1 MYTAT
6 LKEKTI
12 ERNARR
18 IKVVVTVTDG
28 TSLFDET
35 FYFAFNTEVED
46 MKKVVKR
53 YLDELNGV
61 EQTVTDLTDLTPAEE
76 PAEPVKTADELAKEE
91 WDADWVKLQAVQP
104 YIDAGVFTG
113 DETPIANLR
122 NKIKTGFKP
131 EYLGL

>member
-35 FYFAFNTEVED
+35 FYFSFNTEVD
-46 MKKVVKR
+46 AMKKVVKS

-61 EQTVTDLTDLTPAEE
+61 EDTVTNLTDLTPAEE
-76 PAEPVKTADELAKEE
+76 PVEPEKTADELAKEA
-91 WDADWVKLQAVQP
+91 WDADWSKLQAVQP
-104 YIDAGVFTG
+104 YIDAGVFDGT
-113 DETPIANLR
+113 ETPIKNLR
-122 NKIKTGFKP
+122 DRIKAGFKP
-131 EYLGL
+131 EYLEL